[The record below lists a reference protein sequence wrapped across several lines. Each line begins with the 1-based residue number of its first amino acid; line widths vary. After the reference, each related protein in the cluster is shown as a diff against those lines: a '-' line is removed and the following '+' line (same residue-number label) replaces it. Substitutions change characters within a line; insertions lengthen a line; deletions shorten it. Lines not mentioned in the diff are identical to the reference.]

1 MEKVRPTG
9 RVREHTWDCPYCGR
23 KNRGRDRECIGC
35 GRPRSTETKFNM
47 NETVAVLDGEEAKK
61 YISGPDWF
69 CECCDSYNPDSIVEC
84 KSCGAPRGASKNYFE
99 MRRKQEEKEKR
110 DRQQAAK
117 ADAVCQFIKEEQERE
132 EKADKAAI
140 LRRCM
145 TGIGICFAM
154 IAFVLLMV
162 ILLKPEVKSGT
173 VTELTW
179 SSSIS
184 LQELVTEKD
193 EGWDYPAGARIL
205 DTQWKFKETV
215 PMLDHYETELQPV
228 TKYRTVQDPDLVWT
242 TWEDMGNGFSQEVE
256 HRLPQSHQEP
266 YTEMEPVQVPVYRD
280 EDVYADWYV
289 YEYDHWVTVRTETT
303 SGIKGEEHD
312 PVLEVYGTRQRL
324 TDYSR
329 CYRVYLDTSDE
340 KEPSTDFSIPKDLYD
355 IMEPGSMVIY
365 QQNKLGMT
373 TVTEIDGQAVGT
385 PQEGE

>member
-1 MEKVRPTG
+1 METTRLTG
-9 RVREHTWDCPYCGR
+9 RVREHTWHCPYCGR
-23 KNRGRDRECIGC
+23 KNRGRDRECVGC

-61 YISGPDWF
+61 YITGPDWF

-117 ADAVCQFIKEEQERE
+117 ADAVRRFIKKEQERE

-162 ILLKPEVKSGT
+162 ILLKPEIKTGT
-173 VTELTW
+173 VTDLTW
-179 SSSIS
+179 KTSIS
-184 LQELVTEKD
+184 LEELVTEQD
-193 EGWDYPAGARIL
+193 EGWDHPANARIL
-205 DTQWKFKETV
+205 DVEYRFKETV
-215 PMLDHYETELQPV
+215 PVIDHYTTELQMV

-256 HRLPQSHQEP
+256 HRMPQSHQEA
-266 YTEMEPVQVPVYRD
+266 YTEWEPVQVPVYRD

-303 SGIKGEEHD
+303 AGRKGEEHD
-312 PVLEVYGTRQRL
+312 PVLTPSGDRQRV
-324 TDYSR
+324 TDFSR
-329 CYRVYLDTSDE
+329 SYRVYLETGE
-340 KEPSTDFSIPKDLYD
+340 EENPYTDFYVPKEIYTAMNVGD
-355 IMEPGSMVIY
+355 IITY

-373 TVTEIDGQAVGT
+373 NVLEIDGT
-385 PQEGE
+385 PVNDEKKGD